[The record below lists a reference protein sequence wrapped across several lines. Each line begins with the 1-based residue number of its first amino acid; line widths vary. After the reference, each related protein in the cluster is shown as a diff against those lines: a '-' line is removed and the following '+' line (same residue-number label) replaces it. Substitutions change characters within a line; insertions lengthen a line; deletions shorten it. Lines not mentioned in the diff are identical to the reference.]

1 MGKGACITKMSAV
14 RNHLRNT
21 IKEKNQTEREKG
33 GGVKDMELSELLEI

>member
-21 IKEKNQTEREKG
+21 IKEKNQTERER